1 MSTELKCGRDGGFV
15 TVFFLV
21 KFSHS
26 TFSLSLSLL
35 FFCFLFVCLK
45 AFLPSAYLFSFDL
58 FYYSLWCVLF
68 LSFFVLG
75 VCVFW
80 FLRGGEWSCVFRG
93 VVQQGRGNA
102 PSTMSMTVPEVILV
116 GQKTRYRHFARGSR
130 DLYAPEEMLPDPP
143 PQHVW
148 SYCVSREH
156 NNTVYF
162 HNDASGRSLWVL
174 PSLASDGTEAGGGAE
189 EVMRT
194 VGSVESAS
202 AAQKHVK
209 FGMADEKGHEAAA
222 VRRTVMRQS
231 IVKAMKQ
238 AETQKPIE
246 TVQTKPPTGPVA
258 ETLNNENNDGNN
270 GAAPVRERLAVW
282 RAKRAQQQQQ
292 KEHGGNDPG
301 SSSYGGVEES
311 RVNHGRPAFSDST
324 TEATKMTPS
333 LDNKIPSQMLDCVVA
348 QKGSEF
354 KKGDQFAQDIG
365 NLERSGHC
373 QQQQQQQHNSLERD
387 VYDERRRL
395 FLEAHEELQREKS
408 AALQKERLA
417 LEQVAR
423 LQEAQRREEEE
434 RTRLAA
440 ERKKLELQRL
450 ELQKRVLER
459 QRELLAKVEEEAIQ
473 RELAA
478 QLDNFFENK
487 SRLEQQAQEERQR
500 VLSFEDAIAES
511 LLGTAVK
518 NPTAPPKEER
528 IIDLRLLEESDDDT
542 EDENNNNN
550 NNNNNRHGV
559 SGREETRKSRNFKE
573 IQDSPPHKR
582 QKDQQQPR
590 RERISYSPSLVY
602 VGDVTGGGSKT
613 PAFLQRQGRG
623 TFFYDTAQKHFFD
636 GEWSGDKR
644 NGSGALS
651 LPHVAVEG
659 TWRDD
664 VLEGCATFQTKR
676 LKGKGEFKQGVLDG
690 NAVVEIDCNSVFA
703 GNVKKNGAVVTSGAV
718 TLASG
723 DHVEWIRDENSNDNN
738 KNRQQ
743 TSAHSKNF
751 NNGTGRCRIQF
762 ENGDVYV
769 GEVENYQ
776 PHGAGTYRFA
786 AEGQEYVG
794 NFQNGRL
801 QGRGTYHFANGNV
814 YIGQFYKGLFH
825 GEGRY
830 VEQDAYTYEG
840 FWEYGTAHGRGKLIF
855 ANGDVWE
862 GEFDHDRRVN
872 GRYTASH
879 LFQL

>member
-1 MSTELKCGRDGGFV
+1 
-15 TVFFLV
+15 
-21 KFSHS
+21 
-26 TFSLSLSLL
+26 
-35 FFCFLFVCLK
+35 
-45 AFLPSAYLFSFDL
+45 
-58 FYYSLWCVLF
+58 
-68 LSFFVLG
+68 
-75 VCVFW
+75 
-80 FLRGGEWSCVFRG
+80 
-93 VVQQGRGNA
+93 
-102 PSTMSMTVPEVILV
+102 MSMTVPEVILV
-116 GQKTRYRHFARGSR
+116 GQKTRYRHFARGPR

-209 FGMADEKGHEAAA
+209 FGTTDEKSHEAAA
-222 VRRTVMRQS
+222 VRRAVMRQS
-231 IVKAMKQ
+231 IEKAMSQ
-238 AETQKPIE
+238 AETQKPTE
-246 TVQTKPPTGPVA
+246 TVQKKTPTGSVA
-258 ETLNNENNDGNN
+258 EILNNENSDGN
-270 GAAPVRERLAVW
+270 GKVSASPVRERLAVW

-292 KEHGGNDPG
+292 KEHGGNDPVT
-301 SSSYGGVEES
+301 SSYGEAEGS
-311 RVNHGRPAFSDST
+311 RVNHGCPAFSGPNT
-324 TEATKMTPS
+324 ATTKMTSS
-333 LDNKIPSQMLDCVVA
+333 LDNKIPSQISECVA
-348 QKGSEF
+348 ASKGSEF
-354 KKGDQFAQDIG
+354 KKGGQPAKEVG
-365 NLERSGHC
+365 NLEESVQC
-373 QQQQQQQHNSLERD
+373 QQEKQHNSLERD

-395 FLEAHEELQREKS
+395 FLEAHEELQREKA

-440 ERKKLELQRL
+440 ERKRLEQQRL

-459 QRELLAKVEEEAIQ
+459 QRELLAKVEEEAMQ

-511 LLGTAVK
+511 LLGKAVK
-518 NPTAPPKEER
+518 NHTTAPKEER
-528 IIDLRLLEESDDDT
+528 IIDLRLLEESDEDT
-542 EDENNNNN
+542 EKEDN

-559 SGREETRKSRNFKE
+559 SGREETCKSRNSKE
-573 IQDSPPHKR
+573 RQDFLQQKR
-582 QKDQQQPR
+582 QKEQKQQR
-590 RERISYSPSLVY
+590 RERITYSPSLVY
-602 VGDVTGGGSKT
+602 VGDVTGGGCKT
-613 PAFLQRQGRG
+613 PVFLQRQGRG
-623 TFFYDTAQKHFFD
+623 TLFYDTAQKHFFD

-664 VLEGCATFQTKR
+664 VLEGSATFQTRR

-690 NAVVEIDCNSVFA
+690 NAVVEIDCNGVFA
-703 GNVKKNGAVVTSGAV
+703 GSVKKNGTVVASGAV

-723 DHVEWIRDENSNDNN
+723 DHVEWIRDENSNENN
-738 KNRQQ
+738 NNNNNRQQ
-743 TSAHSKNF
+743 TSAHSKKF
-751 NNGTGRCRIQF
+751 NNGSGRCRIRF

-776 PHGAGTYRFA
+776 PNGAGTYRFA

-801 QGRGTYHFANGNV
+801 QGRGTYRFANGNV

-872 GRYTASH
+872 GHYTASR